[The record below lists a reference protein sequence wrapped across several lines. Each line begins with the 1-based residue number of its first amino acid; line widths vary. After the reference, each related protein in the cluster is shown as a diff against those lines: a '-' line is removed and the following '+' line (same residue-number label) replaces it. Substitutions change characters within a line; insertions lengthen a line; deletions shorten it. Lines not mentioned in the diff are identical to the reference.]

1 MAKVGVTDFEEAD
14 FQQLCL
20 KVADQS
26 GKMTPLARYKG
37 GHLFDLYG
45 EMTDLEVQIAEKTGG
60 MTQADFQKFEYFR
73 SRANSLTDYAAER
86 GTSLYV
92 DAEQTF
98 IQYGI
103 ESFG

>member
-1 MAKVGVTDFEEAD
+1 
-14 FQQLCL
+14 
-20 KVADQS
+20 
-26 GKMTPLARYKG
+26 MTPLARYKG
-37 GHLFDLYG
+37 GHLFDLYSP
-45 EMTDLEVQIAEKTGG
+45 MTALEVQIAEAVGG
-60 MTQADFQKFEYFR
+60 MESNDFQKFEYFR
-73 SRANSLTDYAAER
+73 ERANSLTDYAAER